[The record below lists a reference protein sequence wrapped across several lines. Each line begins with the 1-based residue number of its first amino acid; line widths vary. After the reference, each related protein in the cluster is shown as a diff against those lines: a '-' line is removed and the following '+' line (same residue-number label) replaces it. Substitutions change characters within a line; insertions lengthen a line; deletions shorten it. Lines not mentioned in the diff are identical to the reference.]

1 MDKQD
6 INNKLQ
12 FVFEGL
18 SISKEQKRLLSE
30 VFTYIIDTAISG
42 ENPDLSKYLTAD
54 NIPAGT
60 ASKIG
65 GIKSKTTGT
74 ASNRDYYIEILSDG
88 TAKVN
93 VPWADNNTTYKQ
105 ATSGTLGLVKI
116 GYSTSGK
123 NYAVQLD
130 SNGKMYVNV
139 PWTDTIYSEATTE
152 NLGLV
157 KQISLIEDIDGVAEL
172 STVIS
177 TFNTLFLIFRPT
189 LARIVNNNISK
200 LDSVLKLVQDK
211 DGNIDIEGIMSETID
226 NLLVA
231 KVKQYPD
238 IFGGMEIGEGTI
250 KINIPFFNKSIVF
263 DTDDIESLKQTIIK
277 K

>member
-1 MDKQD
+1 MNKQD

-42 ENPDLSKYLTAD
+42 ETPDLSKYLTAD

-74 ASNRDYYIEILSDG
+74 TNNRDYYIEILSNG

-105 ATSGTLGLVKI
+105 ATSDTLGLVKI

-139 PWTDTIYSEATTE
+139 PWTDTIYSAATTE

-157 KQISLIEDIDGVAEL
+157 KQVSLIEDIDGVAEL

-177 TFNTLFLIFRPT
+177 TFNTL
-189 LARIVNNNISK
+189 LAN
-200 LDSVLKLVQDK
+200 LKTA
-211 DGNIDIEGIMSETID
+211 GIMAQ
-226 NLLVA
+226 N
-231 KVKQYPD
+231 
-238 IFGGMEIGEGTI
+238 
-250 KINIPFFNKSIVF
+250 
-263 DTDDIESLKQTIIK
+263 
-277 K
+277 

>member
-42 ENPDLSKYLTAD
+42 VNPDLSNYLTAD
-54 NIPAGT
+54 NIPVGT

-74 ASNRDYYIEILSDG
+74 ASNRDYYIEILPDG

-93 VPWADNNTTYKQ
+93 VPWADNNTTY
-105 ATSGTLGLVKI
+105 TLGLVKI

-139 PWTDTIYSEATTE
+139 PWTDTIYSAATTE

-157 KQISLIEDIDGVAEL
+157 KQVNLIEDIDGVAEL

-177 TFNTLFLIFRPT
+177 TFNTL
-189 LARIVNNNISK
+189 LAN
-200 LDSVLKLVQDK
+200 LKTA
-211 DGNIDIEGIMSETID
+211 GIMAQ
-226 NLLVA
+226 N
-231 KVKQYPD
+231 
-238 IFGGMEIGEGTI
+238 
-250 KINIPFFNKSIVF
+250 
-263 DTDDIESLKQTIIK
+263 
-277 K
+277 